1 MDWISVFCSF
11 INANQKNEIMYQYK
25 AKIIEVYDGDT
36 ITAMVDLGFFHFQ
49 QMKFRLYGINT
60 PEIRGEERA
69 QGMIVRDILR
79 AMILDKEVTINSYK
93 DKQEKYGRYLANIVI
108 DGVDVNH
115 WLVTNGHAKEY
126 ML

>member
-1 MDWISVFCSF
+1 
-11 INANQKNEIMYQYK
+11 MYQYK
-25 AKIIEVYDGDT
+25 AKIIDVYDGDT
-36 ITAMVDLGFFHFQ
+36 VTAMVDLGFYHYQ

-60 PEIRGEERA
+60 PEIRGEERE

-93 DKQEKYGRYLANIVI
+93 DKQEKYGRYLANILI
-108 DGVDVNH
+108 DGLDVNL
-115 WLVTNGHAKEY
+115 WLVENGYAQEY

>member
-1 MDWISVFCSF
+1 
-11 INANQKNEIMYQYK
+11 MYQYK
-25 AKIIEVYDGDT
+25 AKIIDVYDGDT
-36 ITAMVDLGFFHFQ
+36 VTAMVDLGFYHFQ

-60 PEIRGEERA
+60 PEIRGEERE
-69 QGMIVRDILR
+69 QGIVVRDILR

-108 DGVDVNH
+108 DGLDVNL
-115 WLVTNGHAKEY
+115 WLVENGYAQEY

>member
-1 MDWISVFCSF
+1 
-11 INANQKNEIMYQYK
+11 MYQYK
-25 AKIIEVYDGDT
+25 AKIIDVYDGDT
-36 ITAMVDLGFFHFQ
+36 VTAMVDLGFYHYQ

-60 PEIRGEERA
+60 PEIRGEEREK
-69 QGMIVRDILR
+69 GLLVRDILR

-108 DGVDVNH
+108 EGLDVNL
-115 WLVTNGHAKEY
+115 WLVENGHAQEY